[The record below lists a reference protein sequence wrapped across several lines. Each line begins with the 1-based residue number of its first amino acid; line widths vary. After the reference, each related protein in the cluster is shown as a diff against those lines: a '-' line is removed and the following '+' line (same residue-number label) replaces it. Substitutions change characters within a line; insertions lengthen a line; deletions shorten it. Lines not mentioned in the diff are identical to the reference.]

1 MVRAQGCD
9 LVSGRRG
16 RDEASRARRTF
27 DVARVHYIT
36 FARVLGWYNT
46 CEVLFTTCIRRHYF
60 QSSSPPLRS
69 ILRLV
74 A

>member
-36 FARVLGWYNT
+36 FARVLGWYST
-46 CEVLFTTCIRRHYF
+46 CEV
-60 QSSSPPLRS
+60 
-69 ILRLV
+69 
-74 A
+74 